1 MQAANGKATKSKSTF
16 RMECGVAININA
28 RPEKI
33 WGLLTNAQN
42 FPKWNSTVES
52 IDGNIALGETIKLKV
67 PYAPGREFKL
77 KVSTMTAPKLMIWQD
92 GFAPM
97 FSGVRT
103 YTLTPKGDGST
114 DFSMVEVFSG
124 IMMLMIGGSLPDLT
138 QSFERYAA
146 DLKKE
151 AERN

>member
-1 MQAANGKATKSKSTF
+1 
-16 RMECGVAININA
+16 
-28 RPEKI
+28 
-33 WGLLTNAQN
+33 
-42 FPKWNSTVES
+42 
-52 IDGNIALGETIKLKV
+52 
-67 PYAPGREFKL
+67 
-77 KVSTMTAPKLMIWQD
+77 MIWQD

-103 YTLTPKGDGST
+103 YTLTPKSDGTT

-124 IMMLMIGGSLPDLT
+124 IMMLMIGGSLPDLS